1 MVDIL
6 SRPQPPPDKREAY
19 GSDPNQFVELRLP
32 RGKGPH
38 PVLLNLH
45 GGYWRAKYDL
55 AHAGHL

>member
-19 GSDPNQFVELRLP
+19 GSDPNQFVELRFP
-32 RGKGPH
+32 RSKGPY